1 MPAGDLSKHSDNKL
15 GGNLEVISHFSLWAT
30 EVCNDPDDHLWSS
43 RYRTLMIIRESP
55 DYYIWVK
62 YSLVSSLGSTCQ
74 ATPVPYFNLS
84 EQACRISE
92 EGCRVSWLF
101 STFLQIGG
109 GESCQNILTFY
120 CRLRKW
126 PETKTNKEQTKQ
138 WKHWE
143 TQPGK
148 HHLRTLV
155 SISIIIIIERLWCDF
170 WL

>member
-1 MPAGDLSKHSDNKL
+1 MDHSGRISLFFKCLKLSLPLDSIGQLLKKKKLNWDREAISVPAGDLSKHSDNKL
-15 GGNLEVISHFSLWAT
+15 GGNLEVISHFSLCAT

-92 EGCRVSWLF
+92 EGCRV
-101 STFLQIGG
+101 T
-109 GESCQNILTFY
+109 
-120 CRLRKW
+120 
-126 PETKTNKEQTKQ
+126 
-138 WKHWE
+138 
-143 TQPGK
+143 
-148 HHLRTLV
+148 
-155 SISIIIIIERLWCDF
+155 
-170 WL
+170 